1 VKLILW
7 ALGEKN
13 VSKELENCLRSN
25 EHVLLIEDIE
35 ERKKYANYLNPD
47 LIPNIYKTGKNYYNN
62 VDKYK
67 NSKLI
72 EDKLRTNSILKKNQ
86 KIANIVKN
94 LFNSD
99 LSPGLVSDEVLKKLP
114 KAYIVTVEF
123 DELKDESIIYAERLR
138 RCGVEVKVAYYEDG
152 FHGIVTFV
160 NNDSLNTVALQ
171 IVDDLINYIKKNV

>member
-7 ALGEKN
+7 ALGEKD

-62 VDKYK
+62 VDKFK
-67 NSKLI
+67 DSKLI
-72 EDKLRTNSILKKNQ
+72 EDNLRNNSILKKNQ

-99 LSPGLVSDEVLKKLP
+99 LSPGLVSDEVLKLLP
-114 KAYIVTVEF
+114 KAYIVTVEL
-123 DELKDESIIYAERLR
+123 DELKDESLIYAERLR
-138 RCGVEVKVAYYEDG
+138 RCGVEVKVEYYEDG
-152 FHGIVTFV
+152 FHGILTFLD
-160 NNDSLNTVALQ
+160 NNSPNTVALK
-171 IVDDLINYIKKNV
+171 IVEDLIKYIKKNV